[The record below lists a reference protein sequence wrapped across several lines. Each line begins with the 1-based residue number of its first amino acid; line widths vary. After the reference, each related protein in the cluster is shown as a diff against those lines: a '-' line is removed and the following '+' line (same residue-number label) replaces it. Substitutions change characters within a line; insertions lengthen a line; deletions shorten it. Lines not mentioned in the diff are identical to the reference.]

1 MEKAL
6 WKTCILVKR
15 QCQRCS
21 QGRSL
26 SRHVHTAERR
36 DHAFSSSHAHP
47 WQIKAFALNRMDIMQ
62 REGNYPGIPAG
73 SSNIL
78 GVEFSGHITAL
89 GPNTSQ
95 GWQTGDE
102 VLGLASGVSWKFLIF
117 FSRKDP
123 TLALIFAL
131 VAAIGG
137 VRRMYR
143 GA

>member
-1 MEKAL
+1 
-6 WKTCILVKR
+6 
-15 QCQRCS
+15 
-21 QGRSL
+21 
-26 SRHVHTAERR
+26 
-36 DHAFSSSHAHP
+36 
-47 WQIKAFALNRMDIMQ
+47 MDIMQ

-102 VLGLASGVSWKFLIF
+102 VLGLASGVSCKFLIF